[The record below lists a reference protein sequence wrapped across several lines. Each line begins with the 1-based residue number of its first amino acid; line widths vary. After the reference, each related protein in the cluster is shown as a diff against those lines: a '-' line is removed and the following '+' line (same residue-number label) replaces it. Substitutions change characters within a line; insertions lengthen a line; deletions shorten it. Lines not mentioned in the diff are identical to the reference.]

1 MENVLKSSEAVNILA
16 PYGGYDGHYHL
27 KHYDDCEDRKAH
39 GNMLSCG
46 WAIFA
51 ILVILIIAFIWQR
64 NNHHRYHEYEKLG
77 KLEAKAEHN
86 YDYARGMA
94 GRYGCYE
101 RELGELQ
108 AKTCDTRQWVGS
120 IAEKQYCDEK
130 FIYSH
135 VNPYNVPTCCP
146 ERGERYG
153 CGERGYG
160 YGRDGYGRDGYGRD
174 GRCGEPLLFNGCCP
188 ERWPIPVTKFNK
200 ETTYTP
206 TATVVTERE
215 TV

>member
-1 MENVLKSSEAVNILA
+1 MENILKSSEAVNILA
-16 PYGGYDGHYHL
+16 PYGGMYDGHYHL
-27 KHYDDCEDRKAH
+27 KHYDDCEDRKSH

-51 ILVILIIAFIWQR
+51 ILVILIIAFVWQR
-64 NNHHRYHEYEKLG
+64 NNHDRNREYEKLG
-77 KLEAKAEHN
+77 KLEAKTEHN
-86 YDYARGMA
+86 YDYAKGMNS
-94 GRYGCYE
+94 RYGCYE

-146 ERGERYG
+146 ERHYG
-153 CGERGYG
+153 CGERGYEGGERG
-160 YGRDGYGRDGYGRD
+160 YSYGNCVPKGCGYPGPGFLVNGY
-174 GRCGEPLLFNGCCP
+174 PP
-188 ERWPIPVTKFNK
+188 YQVPVTTFNK
-200 ETTYTP
+200 ETTYAP